1 MNRNNILIGIGLF
14 MAGFIT
20 AFIWL
25 DKKPVNNLTELEK
38 DILYQKLRAK
48 EARDSANMFLRTIQ
62 ELSHRVAN
70 RDSATDKKIK
80 YETVIIHRYD
90 NAPSSKLD
98 SFLRAR
104 YPDSITV
111 ARRGDR

>member
-1 MNRNNILIGIGLF
+1 MIKSYHLLIAIVLGIGVGYF
-14 MAGFIT
+14 MNSPKEDNSK
-20 AFIWL
+20 L
-25 DKKPVNNLTELEK
+25 KNLEK
-38 DILYQKLRAK
+38 DVAYQELRAK
-48 EARDSANMFLRTIQ
+48 QASDSAKMFLKSIQ
-62 ELSHRVAN
+62 ELSHKVAI

-80 YETVIIHRYD
+80 YETVILHHYD

-111 ARRGDR
+111 ARRSDR

>member
-1 MNRNNILIGIGLF
+1 MRNNILIGLGLF
-14 MAGFIT
+14 IAGFAT
-20 AFIWL
+20 AFIWM
-25 DKKPVNNLTELEK
+25 DKKPDRNLKDLEK
-38 DILYQKLRAK
+38 DIAYQRMRVQQAS
-48 EARDSANMFLRTIQ
+48 DSAKMFLKSIQ
-62 ELSHRVAN
+62 ELSYKVAN

-80 YETVIIHRYD
+80 YETVIMHHYD